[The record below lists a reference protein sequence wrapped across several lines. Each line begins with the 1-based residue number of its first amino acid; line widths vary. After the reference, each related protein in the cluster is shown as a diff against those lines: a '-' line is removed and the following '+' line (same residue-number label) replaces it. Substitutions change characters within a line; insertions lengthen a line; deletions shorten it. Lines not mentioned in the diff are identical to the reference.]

1 MVNAMRTTAVLLSLA
16 VAHVASARAAPPTRD
31 VLAFPAVERTLP
43 NGLRV
48 IVVPTGFPDLVS
60 VQISMQTGSRNEIE
74 PGRSGFA
81 HFFEHMMFRGTKAYP
96 PDAYQAVVTRIG
108 ARQNAYTSDDLTN
121 YHLTFAK
128 QDLEKVLEIEADRF
142 MNLDY
147 SVAAFKTES
156 RAILGEYDKNASNP
170 LRKLEEIQRDS
181 AFRAHTYKHTT
192 MGFLAD
198 IQDMPNQYEYS
209 RTFYSRWYRPEHATI
224 VVAGDVD
231 ARKTIALVERYFGK
245 WKRGSHRVEIPRE
258 PAPQGPVYAHVPWKT
273 PTLPWV
279 AVAFHGP
286 AFSDVEKDWPA
297 VDLLFDL
304 HFGETSDLYERL
316 VVEEQKVDALFA
328 DSGANV
334 DPGLVTVY
342 ARLKSP
348 ADAVYVRDA
357 ILRTFARARAEPPAA
372 GRLAE
377 HKAHQRNAFLRGL
390 DSTDAIAATIARHA
404 MYDRSYQTVNRLFR
418 TYAALTP
425 DDLVAAARR
434 YFRDERLVLTTLS
447 KDPLPAGVEK
457 APALASLAGAA
468 AGAGAGVAGPV
479 PVVAVP
485 SRLPVVTMK
494 LLFDA
499 GSARDPKGK
508 EGLAALAA
516 AMLTDGGSRRMRID
530 EIRDA
535 LHPLAASLEA
545 QVDKE
550 QVTLTGTFP
559 RDGWERFADVA
570 LPQLTDPGFR
580 EEDFR
585 RVKDD
590 VLNALV
596 QDLRETND
604 EELAKE
610 RLQANVFAGTPY
622 GHPALGTIEGLRAVT
637 LDDVKAFVGSH
648 YTRANAVLGL
658 GGDTPAPLRA
668 RLQAELAKLPA
679 GERLAP
685 TRISARRPKG
695 LEVEL
700 VEKDTRGVAIS
711 FGHPIDVVRGD
722 PDFVALWL
730 AKTWLGEHR
739 SSSSHLYQRI
749 RQERGMN
756 YGDYAY
762 VEAFPRGMFQFFPD
776 PNVARRAQLF
786 EIWIRPVVPANAHMA
801 IRIALHELRRLVE
814 DGLTQD
820 ELEKT
825 RQYLMKNVFV
835 MTARQEDQVGYALD
849 SRWYGVPEFTRYMRD
864 GLAKLTLEDVNGAV
878 KRHLSAKDLSFVIVA
893 KDARALGDALVADG
907 ASTVKYE
914 GEKPA
919 ALLEEDRAI
928 GATRL
933 GIRRE
938 AVRVT
943 PAADVFER

>member
-1 MVNAMRTTAVLLSLA
+1 M
-16 VAHVASARAAPPTRD
+16 
-31 VLAFPAVERTLP
+31 ERTLP

-147 SVAAFKTES
+147 SVAAFQTES

-170 LRKLEEIQRDS
+170 LRKLEEIS
-181 AFRAHTYKHTT
+181 ATAPSAPTPTSTRRWASSPT
-192 MGFLAD
+192 
-198 IQDMPNQYEYS
+198 S
-209 RTFYSRWYRPEHATI
+209 RTCPTSTSTRGPSIRGGTGGHATI

-258 PAPQGPVYAHVPWKT
+258 PAPQRPVYAHVPWKT

-304 HFGETSDLYERL
+304 HFGETSDLYEQL

-348 ADAVYVRDA
+348 ADVYVRDA
-357 ILRTFARARAEPPAA
+357 ILRTFARPSRAAR
-372 GRLAE
+372 
-377 HKAHQRNAFLRGL
+377 RGGSP
-390 DSTDAIAATIARHA
+390 STRRTSGTRSCVASTRRTRSAATIARHA

-447 KDPLPAGVEK
+447 KDPPGGRREGPRARLPRRRGRW
-457 APALASLAGAA
+457 SGGRRRWT
-468 AGAGAGVAGPV
+468 GAGGDGPV
-479 PVVAVP
+479 RTAGRDDEAAV
-485 SRLPVVTMK
+485 RRGQRVRRGRR
-494 LLFDA
+494 
-499 GSARDPKGK
+499 GSPRSPRRQ
-508 EGLAALAA
+508 
-516 AMLTDGGSRRMRID
+516 LTNGGSRRMRID

-580 EEDFR
+580 EEIF
-585 RVKDD
+585 
-590 VLNALV
+590 
-596 QDLRETND
+596 
-604 EELAKE
+604 
-610 RLQANVFAGTPY
+610 
-622 GHPALGTIEGLRAVT
+622 
-637 LDDVKAFVGSH
+637 
-648 YTRANAVLGL
+648 
-658 GGDTPAPLRA
+658 GG
-668 RLQAELAKLPA
+668 
-679 GERLAP
+679 
-685 TRISARRPKG
+685 
-695 LEVEL
+695 
-700 VEKDTRGVAIS
+700 
-711 FGHPIDVVRGD
+711 
-722 PDFVALWL
+722 
-730 AKTWLGEHR
+730 
-739 SSSSHLYQRI
+739 
-749 RQERGMN
+749 
-756 YGDYAY
+756 
-762 VEAFPRGMFQFFPD
+762 
-776 PNVARRAQLF
+776 
-786 EIWIRPVVPANAHMA
+786 
-801 IRIALHELRRLVE
+801 
-814 DGLTQD
+814 
-820 ELEKT
+820 
-825 RQYLMKNVFV
+825 
-835 MTARQEDQVGYALD
+835 
-849 SRWYGVPEFTRYMRD
+849 
-864 GLAKLTLEDVNGAV
+864 
-878 KRHLSAKDLSFVIVA
+878 
-893 KDARALGDALVADG
+893 
-907 ASTVKYE
+907 
-914 GEKPA
+914 
-919 ALLEEDRAI
+919 
-928 GATRL
+928 
-933 GIRRE
+933 
-938 AVRVT
+938 
-943 PAADVFER
+943 